1 MGGVSL
7 QSVNRYVICLGYR
20 HRFLT
25 NKAQNFVSCRRSWV
39 FNCPFWIKRSIFRSS
54 LSLFLTHDDKESNIK
69 FICYKNKKSCNLL
82 TRTLL
87 EQVTQNSTEFTL
99 WKTVIRNEQMS
110 VMASSANIGRGEDK
124 KFQYC
129 FVYNS

>member
-1 MGGVSL
+1 LSPVDVAEYLIAHSGL
-7 QSVNRYVICLGYR
+7 N
-20 HRFLT
+20 
-25 NKAQNFVSCRRSWV
+25 AQ
-39 FNCPFWIKRSIFRSS
+39 IFRSS
-54 LSLFLTHDDKESNIK
+54 LSRFLTRDDKESNIK

-87 EQVTQNSTEFTL
+87 EPVTQNSTEFTL

-124 KFQYC
+124 KFQCC
-129 FVYNS
+129 FVYNSSPLSFNSQSLLMVEKVKREVLGYIPS